1 MKIFMLLVAITGFF
15 NLVIATPAIAPV
27 KERDLSHIFCCN
39 EIAQGW
45 IYTLPNLI
53 PTTAYDITPVKYY
66 PFLKSDC
73 VQLACRERAEVVLC
87 NELPGPRYIPVEM
100 VAQYA
105 RDIIN
110 KCTTKVDNVDKV
122 CGQAFDIEKVN
133 VIVKEIKEGV
143 ACTAPWPPVS

>member
-39 EIAQGW
+39 EIGQGW
-45 IYTLPNLI
+45 VYTLPSLI
-53 PTTAYDITPVKYY
+53 PTTAMDLTPA
-66 PFLKSDC
+66 PFFALPKPDC
-73 VQLACRERAEVVLC
+73 IQVACRERAEVVLC
-87 NELPGPRYIPVEM
+87 SENADPSLFYVDN

-105 RDIIN
+105 QDIIN
-110 KCTTKVDNVDKV
+110 KCTIKVDNVDKV
-122 CGQAFDIEKVN
+122 CGHAFDTERYN

-143 ACTAPWPPVS
+143 ACTAPWPATS